1 MNVLGQRLYIHI
13 VVPVKQIHPV
23 VIPLLQVVSNALVM
37 LLLDV
42 EHVVAVVA
50 GDDIFKLVSL
60 LELQTV
66 EVNVL

>member
-1 MNVLGQRLYIHI
+1 MNVLSQRLNIHI
-13 VVPVKQIHPV
+13 VVPVKQVHPV
-23 VIPLLQVVSNALVM
+23 VIPLFQVVAHTLIM
-37 LLLDV
+37 LLLNIKR
-42 EHVVAVVA
+42 VVAVVA